1 LWGYHSTID
10 IRKVEV
16 TIRIN
21 YRGIKFMRRGEFKR
35 KSRVIVCDD
44 NYDHASGIREL
55 INLENDYD
63 VIANAA
69 NVNVLISLIKKYQP
83 DIVLMDINMP
93 ETDGITGIIEIEKL
107 GLGTK
112 VIALTGYDDADLIYR
127 AMKIGARGYILKTMA
142 SAQLIHALDEV
153 TAGKIYLPAS
163 LTSKFFEYFQVN
175 EKNGG
180 SADVS
185 DDEENL
191 LNYLTNREEEV
202 LELLTKGITY
212 KGVASQLFISETTV
226 KTHVNNIFQK
236 LQVND
241 RTQAVLYAIN
251 KGFANKKRIKIAV

>member
-1 LWGYHSTID
+1 
-10 IRKVEV
+10 
-16 TIRIN
+16 
-21 YRGIKFMRRGEFKR
+21 MRRTEFKR

-69 NVNVLISLIKKYQP
+69 NVNVALSLIKKYQP

-93 ETDGITGIIEIEKL
+93 ETDGITGISEIEKL

-127 AMKIGARGYILKTMA
+127 AMKLGAKGYILKTMA

-153 TAGKIYLPAS
+153 VAGKVYLPSS
-163 LTSKFFEYFQVN
+163 LSSKFFEYFQGA

-180 SADVS
+180 ADIES
-185 DDEENL
+185 DEENL

-202 LELLTKGITY
+202 LELLTKGVTY
-212 KGVASQLFISETTV
+212 KGVATKLFISETTV

-251 KGFANKKRIKIAV
+251 KGFGSRKRVKIAV